1 MNQRFLQTQS
11 CHSGVRLYPA
21 TFFSSI
27 NTCRSYSHSGTSQDS
42 RAGKAL

>member
-21 TFFSSI
+21 TSLPSQF
-27 NTCRSYSHSGTSQDS
+27 TCRSYSHLGTSQDS